1 MSQKP
6 LERENREL
14 KRTIRLMASKAERN
28 DAIIKSFFD
37 MELKLLSCT
46 RLSDLLDLLLIEF
59 KEYFR
64 LNAVSLI
71 LFDPEQAARL
81 LLDDY
86 VPPPP
91 ANSLRFVKDQRLLSF
106 FHPNKRLSVGELPG
120 GMRPEL
126 FNNNQQI
133 QSCALLPLIRDNCLI
148 GSLHLGSHDPNR
160 YSKQFHY
167 DYIQHLASV
176 ISICIENSIIQEN
189 LRRLSTID
197 MLTRVRNR
205 RAFDNEILQELSRAV
220 RGNQP
225 LGCVFIDLD
234 YFKLVNDNYGHQ
246 TGDRVLRATG
256 TFLKNQL
263 RKTDVIARYGGEEFA
278 LLLPDCDQTQSMQ
291 VADTLRERFSQLV
304 FKADD
309 GTAFRMSA
317 SIGVTTYQPDG
328 SITEDFTPL
337 SYRLIQLADQAV
349 YDAKSR
355 GRNRVIYIPYSE
367 KGVASTPVTAATP
380 LIDGKIA

>member
-37 MELKLLSCT
+37 MELKLLSCN

-81 LLDDY
+81 LLEDY
-86 VPPPP
+86 VPPAP
-91 ANSLRFVKDQRLLSF
+91 ANSLRFVKDQRLLSH
-106 FHPNKRLSVGELPG
+106 FHPNKQLSVGAPPAA
-120 GMRPEL
+120 MRPEL
-126 FNNNQQI
+126 FNNNQKI

-160 YSKQFHY
+160 YSNQFHY
-167 DYIQHLASV
+167 DYVQHLASI

-220 RGNQP
+220 RAAQP
-225 LGCVFIDLD
+225 LSCVFMDLD

-256 TFLKNQL
+256 SFLKNQL

-278 LLLPDCDQTQSMQ
+278 LLLPDCNEQQGMQ
-291 VADTLRERFSQLV
+291 VAETLRDRFSQQI

-309 GTAFRMSA
+309 GSAFRMST
-317 SIGVTTYQPDG
+317 SIGVTTYYPDEG
-328 SITEDFTPL
+328 ITEDFTPL

-349 YDAKSR
+349 YESKNS
-355 GRNRVIYIPYSE
+355 GRNRVSYIPYSE
-367 KGVASTPVTAATP
+367 KPNGTVTSERDSA
-380 LIDGKIA
+380 